1 MKRPESLLTKEINLT
16 PLVDFC
22 LIFLIL
28 LVVVGPMLRGSRR
41 TTRPQAARA
50 AASAPD
56 LRADQLAVA
65 MSADGAVFVEQRRVE
80 RHELPDL
87 LVALHDAGPHR
98 PVILKGDRRLRY
110 RQVQQLMEELH
121 RAGFQ
126 SVALTPPPRG

>member
-1 MKRPESLLTKEINLT
+1 MKRPNHLLTKEMSLT

-22 LIFLIL
+22 LILLIH
-28 LVVVGPMLRGSRR
+28 LVVVAPMVRGDSRR
-41 TTRPQAARA
+41 EAGKPARP
-50 AASAPD
+50 SAPAV
-56 LRADQLAVA
+56 RSDQIAVA

-80 RHELPDL
+80 PQELSGL

-110 RQVQQLMEELH
+110 DQVRQLMEEIY

-126 SVALTPPPRG
+126 RVALMPGPRARG

>member
-1 MKRPESLLTKEINLT
+1 MKRPQSLLTKEMNLT

-22 LIFLIL
+22 LILLIN
-28 LVVVGPMLRGSRR
+28 LVVVAPMVRGDARR
-41 TTRPQAARA
+41 EPGKPARPSVPAVR
-50 AASAPD
+50 S
-56 LRADQLAVA
+56 DQLAVA

-80 RHELPDL
+80 RQELSGL

-110 RQVQQLMEELH
+110 EQVRQLMEEIY

-126 SVALTPPPRG
+126 RVALLPGPRARG